1 MRTTPATSSKDGA
14 FPVGGGVCGTVRAT
28 RAGEG
33 GAEGGSLGTICGC
46 ATACGCVT
54 TTADEFEA
62 FACPAALWMPQKSF
76 AGSRNSTSIY
86 PFTVGRFRALTT
98 RQTTSRPCGFETVT
112 AWPGGK
118 LPASRRTAPF
128 SNTMTV
134 LASSWVGFAGPE
146 EASPCSPGKLRIVT
160 ATSKQTGLDRVFV
173 L

>member
-1 MRTTPATSSKDGA
+1 MRSCCFDGVVIRFIIILETGRRRVGCGAFPREVAGEDMRTTPATSSKDGA

-33 GAEGGSLGTICGC
+33 GAEGGSPGTICGC

-62 FACPAALWMPQKSF
+62 FACPAVLWMPQKSF
-76 AGSRNSTSIY
+76 TGSRNSTSIY

-112 AWPGGK
+112 A
-118 LPASRRTAPF
+118 
-128 SNTMTV
+128 
-134 LASSWVGFAGPE
+134 
-146 EASPCSPGKLRIVT
+146 
-160 ATSKQTGLDRVFV
+160 
-173 L
+173 